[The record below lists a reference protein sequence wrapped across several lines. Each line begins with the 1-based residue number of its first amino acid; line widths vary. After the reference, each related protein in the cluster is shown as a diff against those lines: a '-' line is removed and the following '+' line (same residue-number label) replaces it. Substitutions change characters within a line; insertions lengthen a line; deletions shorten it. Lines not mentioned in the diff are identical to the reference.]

1 MLPAFLVTF
10 LGVISSL
17 AGLIPLVSESSL
29 LVNEVFLQDCCVCD
43 PDLSLPF
50 DLEGRL
56 PKARGSLLVA
66 HSLNFDISRKTQD
79 LEETCKLNL
88 LLWPAGIGLFYLHW

>member
-43 PDLSLPF
+43 PDLWLPV

-56 PKARGSLLVA
+56 PKARWSLSGWEVIDA
-66 HSLNFDISRKTQD
+66 VV
-79 LEETCKLNL
+79 
-88 LLWPAGIGLFYLHW
+88 LHVVWGPCP

>member
-43 PDLSLPF
+43 PDLWLPF

-56 PKARGSLLVA
+56 PKARGSLSVGSDRCSCIACCVGTLPRV
-66 HSLNFDISRKTQD
+66 
-79 LEETCKLNL
+79 
-88 LLWPAGIGLFYLHW
+88 